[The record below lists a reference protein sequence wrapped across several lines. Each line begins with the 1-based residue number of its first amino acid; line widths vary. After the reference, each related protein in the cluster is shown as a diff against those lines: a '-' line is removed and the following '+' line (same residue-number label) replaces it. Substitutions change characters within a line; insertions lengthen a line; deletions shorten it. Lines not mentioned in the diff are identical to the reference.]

1 MCVCVWRGG
10 GGGRP
15 YISHTGMY
23 RPKGWGQVWRRFG
36 LKKGIDFAHFGL
48 ESGTVYEGF
57 TVYER
62 VCHFN
67 SK

>member
-1 MCVCVWRGG
+1 MC
-10 GGGRP
+10 
-15 YISHTGMY
+15 
-23 RPKGWGQVWRRFG
+23 RPKEEGQVLRRFG
-36 LKKGIDFAHFGL
+36 LKTGIDFAYFGL

>member
-1 MCVCVWRGG
+1 MC
-10 GGGRP
+10 
-15 YISHTGMY
+15 H
-23 RPKGWGQVWRRFG
+23 PKGYTWFLGHFG
-36 LKKGIDFAHFGL
+36 LKTGIDFAHFGL